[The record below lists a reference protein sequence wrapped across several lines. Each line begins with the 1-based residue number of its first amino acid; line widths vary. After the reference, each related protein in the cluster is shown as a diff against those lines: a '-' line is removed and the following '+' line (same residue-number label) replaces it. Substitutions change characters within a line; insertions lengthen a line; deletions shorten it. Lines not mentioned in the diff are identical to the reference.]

1 MIGGGASSIQ
11 DMINRYRN
19 NVNQLRK
26 SGMFKRDKSYFKLK
40 ADYQYVLSKTVDYKS
55 ATKEQLAEIKAKV
68 KRKRKQQLI
77 KSTVIY
83 ALSAVLTFSIL
94 IYLIQPF
101 ERIPPELAHNHEI
114 PESESLEK
122 KFNFYVSDGDYWFA
136 QNKWHNAAFQYS
148 KALEIQP
155 NNYGVQLKLANT
167 LTFSCTNDSV
177 QCDEARTLI
186 NKLIRKYPN
195 NMELKALRYKTPTK

>member
-26 SGMFKRDKSYFKLK
+26 SGMFKRDKSYFKVK
-40 ADYQYVLSKTVDYKS
+40 ADYQNVLSKTVDYKS

-83 ALSAVLTFSIL
+83 AISAVFIFSIL

-101 ERIPPELAHNHEI
+101 KRIPPELAHKHEI
-114 PESESLEK
+114 PESANMDK
-122 KFNFYVSDGDYWFA
+122 KFNFYVSDGDYWFE
-136 QNKWHNAAFQYS
+136 QNKWHNAAFQYN
-148 KALEIQP
+148 KALEIHP
-155 NNYGVQLKLANT
+155 NNYEVQFKLANT
-167 LTFSCTNDSV
+167 LTFSCTNDSL
-177 QCDEARTLI
+177 QCDEARKLI
-186 NKLIRKYPN
+186 NKLIHKYPKS
-195 NMELKALRYKTPTK
+195 MEIKALRYKTSIK